1 MKLLITEN
9 KFKDILKLSIKDL
22 GVQSTID
29 NVGGWDNFC
38 KVLNIKIS
46 MDFLHLFDDLDV
58 VQSEENKY
66 LTLFRY
72 IKGDNLMIYERKSNV
87 VRINY
92 QEIWSIL
99 RSEFGLTPDETK
111 SLTKKWLDEV
121 YNLRGVTPV
130 FCRTDGSWNRLIY
143 TI

>member
-29 NVGGWDNFC
+29 NVGGWENFC
-38 KVLNIKIS
+38 KSLNIES
-46 MDFLHLFDDLDV
+46 PMDFLHLFDDLDV

-66 LTLFRY
+66 LTLFRN
-72 IKGDNLMIYERKSNV
+72 IKGNNLMIYERKSNV